1 MSTYPEEDD
10 AQHFLAIGI
19 DFGTTFSGV
28 AYALS
33 NKPKAI
39 EVISDWESEIDHN
52 SDSAKVPSK
61 ISYSEDGNVVSW
73 GFDHDPL
80 DKQFSWFKLLLSKET
95 AEQRRDI
102 LGSMEADMKSL
113 RKDPVDVVAD
123 YLNRLWEHASGVLKG
138 KLGEYLFECLPIRMV
153 LTVPAVWDHAAQEL
167 TRTAAKKAGLV
178 SRANVEL
185 TLVSEPEAAA
195 RYILNDSIG
204 LNVGDSFVLC
214 DAGGGTVD
222 LISYTVKD
230 LKPLRLE
237 MCAVA
242 TGDVYGAVVLDNAFV
257 REVKGVI
264 GVETYNDLSIRSKK
278 KMMGDWEHGI
288 KRNFKHKERAYK
300 DWIVDI
306 PGYIPVLPPPP
317 YSPTSSTGSS
327 STGPLTP
334 QSTGSTADGIWRS
347 GSIASIRNSARPG
360 TEPGMIRLKTAQ
372 LNSIFEEVCPRI
384 VDLVQ
389 KQIEGVKKT
398 TYSDPKAIFLVG
410 GFGAN
415 RYLKEELQLKFPKI
429 TIQQP
434 RDAWS
439 AICRGAV
446 QKAISDETVT
456 NHIAK
461 YHYGV
466 TCRRTWDETKHLEE
480 DKSWDAKECCWI
492 ATGQMDW
499 YIFRGENITKTK
511 PIRHGFYITVTEAA
525 QLKHVLTHI
534 YFSASSTAAP
544 RLEPDVLPLCSMV
557 ARFDTKVF
565 ETLPEK
571 TNRNGV
577 KYRKLAYEIEMKV
590 SSGSLEWSLDFEG
603 MKKGQ
608 ASIAIYY
615 QEEKV

>member
-1 MSTYPEEDD
+1 MPTYPEEDD

-102 LGSMEADMKSL
+102 LGSMEADMKFL
-113 RKDPVDVVAD
+113 QKDPVDVVAD
-123 YLNRLWEHASGVLKG
+123 YLNRLWEHASEVFKG
-138 KLGEYLFECLPIRMV
+138 KLGEYLFECLPIQLV

-167 TRTAAKKAGLV
+167 TRMAAKKAGLV
-178 SRANVEL
+178 SRANIEL

-204 LNVGDSFVLC
+204 LNVVDSFVLC

-230 LKPLRLE
+230 LKPLRFE

-242 TGDVYGAVVLDNAFV
+242 DGDVYGAVVLDNAFE
-257 REVKGVI
+257 REIKGI
-264 GVETYNDLSIRSKK
+264 ISVETYDNLSIRSKK
-278 KMMGDWEHGI
+278 KG
-288 KRNFKHKERAYK
+288 AYK

-317 YSPTSSTGSS
+317 YSPANSSGSSS

-347 GSIASIRNSARPG
+347 GSIVSIRNSTRPG
-360 TEPGMIRLKTAQ
+360 SEPGMIRLKTVQ

-389 KQIEGVKKT
+389 KQIEAVKKT
-398 TYSDPKAIFLVG
+398 TDSDPKAIFLVG

-456 NHIAK
+456 NHITK
-461 YHYGV
+461 YHYGI
-466 TCRRTWDETKHLEE
+466 TCRQPWNETEHLEE
-480 DKSWDAKECCWI
+480 DKSWDANECCWI
-492 ATGQMDW
+492 ATGQMHW

-511 PIRHGFYITVTEAA
+511 PIRHGFYTTVTDAA
-525 QLKHVLTHI
+525 QLKHVPTHI
-534 YFSASSTAAP
+534 YFSASSTAAT
-544 RLEPDVLPLCSMV
+544 RLELDVLPLCNMV
-557 ARFDTKVF
+557 ARFDTKLF

-571 TNRNGV
+571 TNRNGI
-577 KYRKLAYEIEMKV
+577 KYRKLEYDIEMKV

-608 ASIAIYY
+608 ASIAIDY
-615 QEEKV
+615 QAEKV